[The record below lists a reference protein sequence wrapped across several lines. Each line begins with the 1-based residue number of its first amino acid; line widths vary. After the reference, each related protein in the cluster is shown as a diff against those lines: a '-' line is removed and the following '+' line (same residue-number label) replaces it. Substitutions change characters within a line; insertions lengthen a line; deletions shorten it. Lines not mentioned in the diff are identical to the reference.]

1 MSGLQFWYQQGNGSG
16 ISDQM
21 LEETYKRDSTLQ
33 WKASRVGQIADA
45 YEKPQEYYRKKAKAI
60 EVAAE
65 KAAKIYSEAFRK
77 LINEKV
83 PGALAQTRASKMAAA
98 YEALLLAE
106 VEADYPSDL
115 NSLALTLNYD
125 RGSAQ
130 ASGFATPSTKLSGA
144 GGKKKRSHK

>member
-1 MSGLQFWYQQGNGSG
+1 MTTIRQDDF
-16 ISDQM
+16 I
-21 LEETYKRDSTLQ
+21 
-33 WKASRVGQIADA
+33 ASIADA
-45 YEKPQEYYRKKAKAI
+45 FQYISYYHPADFIKA
-60 EVAAE
+60 
-65 KAAKIYSEAFRK
+65 
-77 LINEKV
+77 
-83 PGALAQTRASKMAAA
+83 MAAA